1 MGKVGSVML
10 VSKDPGST
18 TENHIQHNPV
28 VVNPLTNTLLPW
40 MEISGSPF
48 SVSTG
53 GSYPFLY
60 YMDIT
65 NSCLGSYNADL
76 VLSGGYT
83 HHHCTRCSYATSQPN
98 VAFWSVSGNSNNSG
112 PPEFEQA
119 VIPQMMTSREAHGCI
134 EFEGMFLAVGG
145 YSHSYSHGPNG
156 GDPNESYTYHSSV
169 EYYDGAAWRE
179 AESLGSARAHFAL
192 QEMCGSLVSIGGVTG
207 EDLQYSDTVERLWT
221 VWNSWIPADY
231 LSLDMPVAYAGS
243 AAVSGLDCWQDS

>member
-1 MGKVGSVML
+1 MGTPYGPHQQIQLLRDLGWCHSSGFPSGSPCKYTSRGWQSWKEVYSNFTDEGFKMAYSSKVGSVML

-169 EYYDGAAWRE
+169 EYYD
-179 AESLGSARAHFAL
+179 
-192 QEMCGSLVSIGGVTG
+192 
-207 EDLQYSDTVERLWT
+207 
-221 VWNSWIPADY
+221 
-231 LSLDMPVAYAGS
+231 
-243 AAVSGLDCWQDS
+243 